1 MCQLNLDAYQGRVSG
16 HFKKNFRVPIIFFT
30 QLLGVALGLSFE
42 ELGIGKEIVA
52 AGPVIKAKLAAQAA
66 SADA

>member
-1 MCQLNLDAYQGRVSG
+1 M
-16 HFKKNFRVPIIFFT
+16 PIIFFT
-30 QLLGVALGLSFE
+30 QLLGVALGLSFD

-66 SADA
+66 SAEA